1 MWTLFCAIVLI
12 ASIVEA
18 KPPRTD
24 VTVSG
29 ISAGGS
35 MAAQLH
41 LAFSSEISA
50 CGIVAGPPYY
60 CAQGS
65 MMTAIGACMNG
76 PATSVSA
83 TNIQNKL
90 KSYVTSGSADPTTN
104 VKDDPVYIFAGKNDR
119 TVIPGVVKVN
129 EQIYSPL
136 GVNIKTNYD
145 LAANHGFPTENFGGK
160 CDVLNSAN
168 YINNWYVVN
177 KRTC

>member
-1 MWTLFCAIVLI
+1 MWTLFCAVVLV
-12 ASIVEA
+12 ALSIEA
-18 KPPRTD
+18 KAPRTD

-41 LAFSSEISA
+41 LAFSSEISG

-83 TNIQNKL
+83 SNIQNKL
-90 KSYVTSGSADPTTN
+90 KSYVTGGSADPTSN
-104 VKDDPVYIFAGKNDR
+104 VRDDPVYIFTGKNDR

-136 GVNIKTNYD
+136 GANIKTNYD
-145 LAANHGFPTENFGGK
+145 LPANHGFPTDNFGGK
-160 CDVLNSAN
+160 CDVLYSAN
-168 YINNWYVVN
+168 YINNW
-177 KRTC
+177 